1 MRLAIVLGLSL
12 MLCGC
17 VTSLAQ
23 GGDPPVMHKVA
34 VNSAEISY
42 VDSGAGETVVF
53 LHGVGTDLRIWDHV
67 RPYFAGRYRFVAY
80 SRRFHSPNAWP
91 ADDGDS
97 YTIRQHAEDLAALIN
112 VLGVKKAHV
121 VSTSIG
127 GRVAMELA
135 FTHPELVASV
145 VVGDA
150 YITVEV
156 PPQDEESL
164 KAFGRRFAPVAAA
177 IQSGNQSD
185 AATQLVGW
193 LFENDSAWAELPDDR
208 KLYYSDNAKTLQLT
222 LRDRTIG
229 ERPDCIAI
237 GRIQIP
243 VLVLDGRNTA
253 AAFRLTNDSFYKC
266 LPATAQ
272 RVSIPYSAHAWYV
285 DNPGEGSEAILRFL
299 ARHPIQ

>member
-1 MRLAIVLGLSL
+1 MLWLSL

-17 VTSLAQ
+17 VTSHDA
-23 GGDPPVMHKVA
+23 DPPVMHKVA

-42 VDSGAGETVVF
+42 VENGKGETVVF

-91 ADDGDS
+91 ADDGAS

-112 VLGVKKAHV
+112 VLDVKKAHV

-127 GRVAMELA
+127 GRVAVELA

-156 PPQDEESL
+156 PPQDEEAL
-164 KAFGRRFAPVAAA
+164 TAFGRRFAPVAAA

-193 LFENDSAWAELPDDR
+193 LFENDSAWAELPDDH
-208 KLYYSDNAKTLQLT
+208 KMYYSDNAKTLHLT

-229 ERPDCIAI
+229 ERPDCTAI
-237 GRIQIP
+237 GRIQVP
-243 VLVLDGRNTA
+243 VLVLDGRNTP
-253 AAFRLTNDSFYKC
+253 AAFRVTNDSFYRC

-272 RVSIPYSAHAWYV
+272 RVSVPHSMHAWYV
-285 DNPGEGSEAILRFL
+285 DNPRDGSLAILRFL